1 MRTVLLLFVAVAL
14 TACGGHRKSAERQ
27 TLDATAVSADTLTLR
42 RSVEAVIERLSAT
55 TARIDSLTV
64 TLRAPDGS
72 TATIATP
79 RVSIERRDTTVAA
92 VSDSTATSGSA
103 VRMYEAAA
111 ETRSQQDVAIGAPG
125 VSLWWLMA
133 LLIVPAI
140 WLYRRH

>member
-1 MRTVLLLFVAVAL
+1 MRTILLILVAVAL
-14 TACGGHRKSAERQ
+14 TACGSHRKSIERQ
-27 TLDATAVSADTLTLR
+27 TLEATAVSADTLTLR

-64 TLRAPDGS
+64 TIRTPDGS

-79 RVSIERRDTTVAA
+79 RVRIERRDTTVAA

-103 VRMYEAAA
+103 VMMLEAAA
-111 ETRSQQDVAIGAPG
+111 ETRSQQDVAIGAQG